1 MAQSAPRRSRRE
13 AATRT
18 LRTAG
23 RFLYSQV
30 AEELRRRIVQGVYGP
45 GSRIPSEAD
54 LVREF
59 RVSAITVRRTV
70 RDLQF
75 EGLLVGR
82 QGLVRVVEQR
92 GGLDQAAVHRDPAA
106 VDASRGSSPS
116 SCMAPDSIKATGSRP
131 RPAGRGAA
139 GARPR

>member
-59 RVSAITVRRTV
+59 RVSAHRVLRDHCACRRPVRRYGGV
-70 RDLQF
+70 RPNS
-75 EGLLVGR
+75 
-82 QGLVRVVEQR
+82 
-92 GGLDQAAVHRDPAA
+92 GGLAGKDPA
-106 VDASRGSSPS
+106 DQGW
-116 SCMAPDSIKATGSRP
+116 PDPPGVIR
-131 RPAGRGAA
+131 
-139 GARPR
+139 